1 MTEDVAETD
10 RKFAST
16 VVWLSREGGGTSKQA
31 VWWLAMV
38 VRLIDEQLQVAR
50 MRWYGDAA
58 MR

>member
-38 VRLIDEQLQVAR
+38 VRLIDEQLQVADEVVR
-50 MRWYGDAA
+50 
-58 MR
+58 